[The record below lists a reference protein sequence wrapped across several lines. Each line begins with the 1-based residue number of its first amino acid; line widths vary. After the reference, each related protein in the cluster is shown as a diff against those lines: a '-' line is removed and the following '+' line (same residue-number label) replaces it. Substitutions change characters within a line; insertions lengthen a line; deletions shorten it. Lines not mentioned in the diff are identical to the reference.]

1 MTVAIANET
10 ECALAHD
17 KNDVPLCD
25 FRRPHD
31 PPSKIRSS
39 SEKDDH
45 WRDDLVVGYLCF
57 TFFKR
62 DKDEDDAARSSR
74 NNRSVELLAT
84 FFCIWNITLRLV
96 RDTCRGG

>member
-25 FRRPHD
+25 FRQPHD

-45 WRDDLVVGYLCF
+45 RRNDSVVGYLFF
-57 TFFKR
+57 TFFKPYK
-62 DKDEDDAARSSR
+62 DKDDAARSSR
-74 NNRSVELLAT
+74 DDRSVDLLVT

-96 RDTCRGG
+96 RAT